1 MTDIAIVGLDCR
13 FPQAPDPAALWRLL
27 IEGRDAI
34 SEVPS
39 SRWNAADFHD
49 PAGAPGT
56 INTRSGGFL
65 DDADA
70 FDADFFGIAPR
81 EAEAMDPQQR
91 LLLQA
96 TWRAFEDAT
105 LDPRGEAGS
114 RTGVFVGVMA
124 NEWANLQMSDYAA
137 ITPQH
142 GSGNGYFMT
151 ANRLSYQFDLKGPS
165 VAVDT
170 ACSSSL
176 VAVHLACGA
185 LASGECDQAVAGGV
199 NLVLTPAVGVFYTQA
214 GLSAPDARCK
224 PFSADADGI
233 VRGEGVAVLVL
244 RRLADAQAA
253 GLPIYAVIKGSA
265 VNSDGR
271 SNGITAPNR
280 WAQQQ
285 VIGAACERAGVRPE
299 QVDFLE
305 AHGTGTVLGDM
316 IEVKALGQLHGRNRL
331 RPCGIGSIKG
341 NLGHTEGAAGVAG
354 LIKAALSLRH
364 GVVPP
369 SRFADQENP
378 RLRMSQQGLRLLT
391 DPMPLEGPGYGGVSS
406 FGIGGTNAHVVLG
419 SAPAAETSTASGG
432 GVLTVS
438 ANDAEGLRRNAR
450 RLADA
455 LASSPPDH
463 FAQMCWT
470 SNQVKSSGRARL
482 AIAAADRDTAIARL
496 REGAD
501 TGVVRPLSVGWMF
514 TGQGSQFPGMARTL
528 DAASPLFRRALAAV
542 DQVMAAHLGRSVREL
557 MLDEHTA
564 IDRTDLA
571 QPAIFAME
579 YALAKSLADLGVRPA
594 WVIGHS
600 IGEFAAAAV
609 AGVFDL
615 DDACRLVVA
624 RGELMQR
631 LPAGGAMLAVRA
643 DAADVA
649 DLLADR
655 TEIAIAAVNG
665 PKEIV
670 LSGAAA
676 AITRTHEA
684 LAARGVGAK
693 ALTVSHAFH
702 SPLMEPML
710 EGFASVAR
718 ECTYRTPALPL
729 YSTVRGRLLDATETM
744 DATYWTEHVR
754 ATVRFGEAIEAALG
768 TEPSHVVEL
777 GPRRVLA
784 AQAGRTRPDLAARC
798 LTPSPGPGATGGE
811 LAGTVAAL
819 YRDGFDPDWDRLYE
833 PAQRVRRRLPGYEF
847 CTDQR
852 FWLEPRATPTPS
864 APAEET
870 SMDQLIAL
878 FREQN
883 AVLASLAGVPSA
895 GRAPQQAGAAAA
907 VPQTVTPQPIATQT
921 TTDLPIA
928 PEAVAGVVRAEF
940 ARVSGFPA
948 DRLRDAQ
955 TIGDDLGFDSLMLTD
970 LIAALVRKLPGATID
985 PSRFTPATT
994 IGDVIAQVSNQGG
1007 APVSRQAAVPMMA
1020 EAPEPRRAVIE
1031 PEYRISDFAEV
1042 KAISDRVSGLEALG
1056 LSNPYFLINDGV
1068 TRDTSVIDGAPV
1080 INFSS
1085 YNYLGLSGHPAVVAA
1100 VQDAVARYGSS
1111 CSASRIL
1118 SGEKPVHREL
1128 EAELAAL
1135 LGTEDA
1141 IALVGGH
1148 STNVTIIGHL
1158 VGPEDLVIHDSL
1170 AHDSIMQGCKL
1181 SGATRRPFP
1190 HNDHAALDA
1199 LLTEIRHQYRRVL
1212 ILIEGVYSQ
1221 DGDIPD
1227 LPAIIAV
1234 KKKHKALLMID
1245 EAHSVGVLGAGG
1257 GGIGEYF
1264 GVDRADV
1271 ELWSGTTSK
1280 ALAGCGGYVAGS
1292 AELIRFLKYTTPGF
1306 VYSVGMTPMNAA
1318 ASAAAIRQLR
1328 SETEPLERLRRN
1340 SRLFLRLAREA
1351 GIDTGDSH
1359 DTPIVPCI
1367 VGDSPKTL
1375 RLSNALLR
1383 RGINVNPILYPAVP
1397 ENLARLRFFVTACH
1411 TEDQIRETIKILA
1424 EEMTLLAES

>member
-13 FPQAPDPAALWRLL
+13 FPQAPDPATLWRLL
-27 IEGRDAI
+27 MDGRDAI
-34 SEVPS
+34 SEVPA

-70 FDADFFGIAPR
+70 FDAAFFGIAPR

-105 LDPRGEAGS
+105 LDPRAEAGS

-176 VAVHLACGA
+176 VAVHLACSA

-285 VIGAACERAGVRPE
+285 VIGEACERAGVRPE
-299 QVDFLE
+299 QMDFVE

-354 LIKAALSLRH
+354 LIKVALSLRH

-369 SRFADQENP
+369 SRFAEQENP
-378 RLRMSQQGLRLLT
+378 QLRMTQQGLRLLT

-406 FGIGGTNAHVVLG
+406 FGLGGTNAHVVLG
-419 SAPAAETSTASGG
+419 SAAATEKTPASGG

-438 ANDAEGLRRNAR
+438 ANDAEGLRRNAA

-455 LASSPPDH
+455 LAATPPDH
-463 FAQMCWT
+463 FAQTCWT
-470 SNQVKSSGRARL
+470 SNHVKSSGRARL
-482 AIAAADRDTAIARL
+482 AIVAPDRDTAIARL
-496 REGAD
+496 RDGAD
-501 TGVVRPLSVGWMF
+501 TGVVRPMRVGWMF
-514 TGQGSQFPGMARTL
+514 TGQGSQFAGMARAL
-528 DAASPLFRRALAAV
+528 EAASPLFRRALAAV
-542 DQVMAAHLGRSVREL
+542 DQAMADPLGRSVREL
-557 MLDEHTA
+557 MLDEHTE

-579 YALAKSLADLGVRPA
+579 YALAKSLADVGVRPA

-649 DLLADR
+649 DMLADR

-670 LSGAAA
+670 LSGAAR
-676 AITRTHEA
+676 AITRIHEA

-702 SPLMEPML
+702 SPSMEPML
-710 EGFASVAR
+710 ERFAAIAR
-718 ECTYRTPALPL
+718 ECVYRTPALPL

-744 DATYWTEHVR
+744 DAAYWTEHVR
-754 ATVRFGEAIEAALG
+754 ATVRFGEAVEAALG
-768 TEPSHVVEL
+768 TDPSHVVEL

-784 AQAGRTRPDLAARC
+784 ALVGRVRPDLAARC

-811 LAGTVAAL
+811 FADTVAAL

-847 CTDQR
+847 STDQR
-852 FWLEPRATPTPS
+852 FWLEPCAAPTPS
-864 APAEET
+864 ARPEET

-883 AVLASLAGVPSA
+883 AVLASLAGVPSS
-895 GRAPQQAGAAAA
+895 GRMPHQADAAPAEA
-907 VPQTVTPQPIATQT
+907 QPIATRM
-921 TTDLPIA
+921 TTDAPIA
-928 PEAVAGVVRAEF
+928 PEAVAGIIRAEF
-940 ARVSGFPA
+940 ARVSGFPV

-955 TIGDDLGFDSLMLTD
+955 TLGDDLGFDSLMLTD
-970 LIAALVRKLPGATID
+970 LIAALVRKLPGAIVD
-985 PSRFTPATT
+985 PSRFTPTT
-994 IGDVIAQVSNQGG
+994 TLGEVIAHVAHQA
-1007 APVSRQAAVPMMA
+1007 APVAQHAAGPMVA
-1020 EAPEPRRAVIE
+1020 QSPEPRRAVVE
-1031 PEYRISDFAEV
+1031 PECRISDFAEV
-1042 KAISDRVSGLEALG
+1042 KAIGDRFSGLEALG
-1056 LSNPYFLINDGV
+1056 LSNPYFLINDGI

-1085 YNYLGLSGHPAVVAA
+1085 YNYLGLSGHPAVAAA

-1158 VGPEDLVIHDSL
+1158 VGPQDLVIHDSL

-1199 LLTEIRHQYRRVL
+1199 LLSEIRHQYRRVL

-1234 KKKHKALLMID
+1234 KKKHQALLMID

-1264 GVDRADV
+1264 GVDRGDV

-1292 AELIRFLKYTTPGF
+1292 AELIRYLKYTTPGF

-1318 ASAAAIRQLR
+1318 ASAEAIRQLR
-1328 SETEPLERLRRN
+1328 SEGEPLERLRRN

-1351 GIDTGDSH
+1351 GVDTGDSH

-1367 VGDSPKTL
+1367 VGDSAKTL
-1375 RLSNALLR
+1375 KLSNALLR

-1397 ENLARLRFFVTACH
+1397 EHLSRLRFFLTACH
-1411 TEDQIRETIKILA
+1411 TDDQIRETIKILA
-1424 EEMTLLAES
+1424 EELSLLAES

>member
-1 MTDIAIVGLDCR
+1 MTDIAIVGIDCR

-27 IEGRDAI
+27 MDGRDAI

-70 FDADFFGIAPR
+70 FDAEFFGIAPR

-151 ANRLSYQFDLKGPS
+151 ANRLSYQFDLEGPS

-224 PFSADADGI
+224 PFSGSADGI

-285 VIGAACERAGVRPE
+285 VIGEACERAGVRPE

-316 IEVKALGQLHGRNRL
+316 IEVKALGQLHGRDRT

-354 LIKAALSLRH
+354 LIKVALGLWH

-378 RLRMSQQGLRLLT
+378 RLRMAQQGLRLLAE
-391 DPMPLEGPGYGGVSS
+391 PMPLAGPGYGGVSS

-419 SAPAAETSTASGG
+419 SAPAAATPTASGG

-438 ANDAEGLRRNAR
+438 ANDAEGLRRNAH

-455 LASSPPDH
+455 LAACSPDH
-463 FAQMCWT
+463 FAQLCWT
-470 SNQVKSSGRARL
+470 SNHVKASGRARL
-482 AIAAADRDTAIARL
+482 AVVAADRDTAIARL
-496 REGAD
+496 RDGTE
-501 TGVVRPLSVGWMF
+501 TGVVRPLGVGWMF
-514 TGQGSQFPGMARTL
+514 TGQGSQFAGMARAL
-528 DAASPLFRRALAAV
+528 NAASPLFRRALELV
-542 DQVMAAHLGRSVREL
+542 DQAMRAPLGRSVREL
-557 MLDEHTA
+557 MLDEH
-564 IDRTDLA
+564 IELDRTDLA

-579 YALAKSLADLGVRPA
+579 YAVAKSLADAGVRPA
-594 WVIGHS
+594 WVLGHS

-643 DAADVA
+643 DADDLA

-655 TEIAIAAVNG
+655 SGVAIAAING

-670 LSGAAA
+670 LSGAAE
-676 AITRTHEA
+676 AIDRVREA

-702 SPLMEPML
+702 SPLMDPML
-710 EGFASVAR
+710 ERFEAVAR
-718 ECTYRTPALPL
+718 ECVYRTPALPL
-729 YSTVRGRLLDATETM
+729 YSTVRGRLLEADEPM
-744 DATYWTEHVR
+744 DAAYWTEHVR
-754 ATVRFGEAIEAALG
+754 ATVRFGAAVEAALG
-768 TEPSHVVEL
+768 TDPSHVVEI
-777 GPRRVLA
+777 GPRRILTGLV
-784 AQAGRTRPDLAARC
+784 GRVRPDLAARC
-798 LTPSPGPGATGGE
+798 LTPSPGPGATGDE
-811 LAGTVAAL
+811 LAATVAAL
-819 YRDGFDPDWDRLYE
+819 YRDGLDPEWDRLYE
-833 PAQRVRRRLPGYEF
+833 PEQRVRRRLPGYEF
-847 CTDQR
+847 ATGQR
-852 FWLEPRATPTPS
+852 FWLEPSTTPAPS
-864 APAEET
+864 AAPEET

-883 AVLASLAGVPSA
+883 AVLASLVGAPPA
-895 GRAPQQAGAAAA
+895 GRVPQVGSAAPAAQAAAA
-907 VPQTVTPQPIATQT
+907 RT
-921 TTDLPIA
+921 TAADRPVDA
-928 PEAVAGVVRAEF
+928 EAVAGVVRAEF

-948 DRLRDAQ
+948 DRLREAQ
-955 TIGDDLGFDSLMLTD
+955 TLGDDLGFDSLMLTD
-970 LIAALVRKLPGATID
+970 LIAALVRKLPAVTID
-985 PSRFTPATT
+985 PARFTPTT
-994 IGDVIAQVSNQGG
+994 TLGDVLAYVTGQAG
-1007 APVSRQAAVPMMA
+1007 APAPRQPEPVPA
-1020 EAPEPRRAVIE
+1020 EAPEPQRTAVE
-1031 PEYRISDFAEV
+1031 PEYRIADFAEV
-1042 KAISDRVSGLEALG
+1042 KALAERVSGAEALG
-1056 LSNPYFLINDGV
+1056 LRNPYFLINDGV
-1068 TRDTSVIDGAPV
+1068 TRDTSVVDGAPA

-1128 EAELAAL
+1128 EAELAGL

-1190 HNDHAALDA
+1190 HNDHAALDE

-1257 GGIGEYF
+1257 GGIGEHF
-1264 GVDRADV
+1264 GVDRDDV

-1328 SETEPLERLRRN
+1328 SEGEPLERLRRN

-1359 DTPIVPCI
+1359 DTPIIPCI
-1367 VGDSPKTL
+1367 VGDSLKTL
-1375 RLSNALLR
+1375 KLSNALLR
-1383 RGINVNPILYPAVP
+1383 RGVNVNPILYPAVP
-1397 ENLARLRFFVTACH
+1397 EHLARLRFFVTACH
-1411 TEDQIRETIKILA
+1411 TEDQIRETIKILT
-1424 EEMTLLAES
+1424 EELAVLTEN